1 VPKLYPEALL
11 FCVLWTALAVAGF
24 ALVDWKA
31 GLALSV
37 GLFALLMPSS
47 ALILSRTGNFG
58 LEKAVRWTIL
68 AVAALILFSVADLA
82 G

>member
-1 VPKLYPEALL
+1 VPRLYPEALL

-31 GLALSV
+31 GIALSV
-37 GLFALLMPSS
+37 GLFALIMPSS
-47 ALILSRTGNFG
+47 ALILSRTSNFV

-68 AVAALILFSVADLA
+68 AVAALILFSVADLT